1 MLLTNRAPVKL
12 REGER
17 VERDRVGEKKE
28 KRGGPL
34 VSADMRTPHRHVSKT
49 AQKKL
54 PRGVF
59 CPVLYSS
66 GCFLSGF
73 VLLGC

>member
-1 MLLTNRAPVKL
+1 MEGDGGAGGARGRRRHWKE

-49 AQKKL
+49 AQKIAQWCVL
-54 PRGVF
+54 P
-59 CPVLYSS
+59 
-66 GCFLSGF
+66 GF
-73 VLLGC
+73 V

>member
-1 MLLTNRAPVKL
+1 MEGDGGAGGARGRRRHWKE

-49 AQKKL
+49 AQKTA
-54 PRGVF
+54 
-59 CPVLYSS
+59 
-66 GCFLSGF
+66 
-73 VLLGC
+73 

>member
-1 MLLTNRAPVKL
+1 MLLTNRAPVKE

-49 AQKKL
+49 AQKNC
-54 PRGVF
+54 PGVCFARFCIVQGVF
-59 CPVLYSS
+59 YPVLY
-66 GCFLSGF
+66 F
-73 VLLGC
+73 

>member
-1 MLLTNRAPVKL
+1 MEGDGGAGGARGRRRHWKE

-17 VERDRVGEKKE
+17 VESDRVGEKKE

-49 AQKKL
+49 AQKTAQGCVL
-54 PRGVF
+54 P
-59 CPVLYSS
+59 
-66 GCFLSGF
+66 GF
-73 VLLGC
+73 V